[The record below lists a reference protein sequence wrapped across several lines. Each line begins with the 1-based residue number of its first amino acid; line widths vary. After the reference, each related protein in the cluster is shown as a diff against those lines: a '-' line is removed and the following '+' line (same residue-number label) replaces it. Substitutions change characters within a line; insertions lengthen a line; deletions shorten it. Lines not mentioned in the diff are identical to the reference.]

1 MEEIV
6 LNFQSSDFDIVD
18 KKKIC
23 IDFKKIENKKLSR
36 IRGFPMTSVVILMLI
51 VISCLCWNVI
61 SNYDPKYMDLI
72 NCNIAPNKIFYF
84 GTDSMGRDIFSG
96 IWYGGKISLFIGTFS
111 TIISTFIGVLYGSIS
126 GMSSKYID
134 YIMMEAIG
142 IIISIPSILLV
153 IFVQAIVGK
162 NNVLGISVV
171 IGTVSWMNIAKVVR
185 SEVKQIRNS
194 DYVIEA
200 KIIGGSFLYIL
211 KQHLFQN
218 FISSIMFMIVNNIA
232 NAIAI
237 EVTLSFLGIG
247 LPVEIISWGSML
259 SLAQQALLSNYWWI
273 VVIPGVFLVITIFCL
288 SNIGDYLRRKNI
300 KKHNNL

>member
-211 KQHLFQN
+211 KQHL
-218 FISSIMFMIVNNIA
+218 
-232 NAIAI
+232 
-237 EVTLSFLGIG
+237 
-247 LPVEIISWGSML
+247 
-259 SLAQQALLSNYWWI
+259 
-273 VVIPGVFLVITIFCL
+273 
-288 SNIGDYLRRKNI
+288 YLQKTTRT
-300 KKHNNL
+300 